1 MNHKWRKGELPQLC
15 ERCGILR
22 QRKTFRLLMAIT
34 DHPPYNHYLY
44 ETKMVYTGIEMPT
57 TTKRPECKIKTNQP

>member
-44 ETKMVYTGIEMPT
+44 ETKIVYTGIEMPT
-57 TTKRPECKIKTNQP
+57 TTKRPECIKTNQP